1 MKILI
6 TFLLSGLLLLLPAVA
21 SACAICRPKV
31 QAAIHN
37 ADYSVN
43 MLLLLLP
50 VALLLAVGV
59 GLYYADALWARVRP
73 SSQPALASNPS
84 AAPIWQ

>member
-1 MKILI
+1 MRLY
-6 TFLLSGLLLLLPAVA
+6 LLACLSSLLWLLPAA
-21 SACAICRPKV
+21 SNACAVCRPKV

-43 MLLLLLP
+43 VALLLLP

-59 GLYYADALWARVRP
+59 GLYYAEALVAWAQQLRRP
-73 SSQPALASNPS
+73 VQLSTIDGARPCL
-84 AAPIWQ
+84 

>member
-1 MKILI
+1 MK
-6 TFLLSGLLLLLPAVA
+6 LLFTCWINSLVWLVPTAA
-21 SACAICRPKV
+21 TACAVCRPKV

-43 MLLLLLP
+43 VALLLLP

-59 GLYYADALWARVRP
+59 GLYYADALWARVR
-73 SSQPALASNPS
+73 SGSQPVTAPESS
-84 AAPIWQ
+84 AVPLCL

>member
-1 MKILI
+1 MKLLI
-6 TFLLSGLLLLLPAVA
+6 TCWLNSLLWLLPTVA
-21 SACAICRPKV
+21 SACAVCRPKV

-43 MLLLLLP
+43 VLLLLSP

-59 GLYYADALWARVRP
+59 GLYYADAIWARVQP
-73 SSQPALASNPS
+73 SGPSALAPNSS
-84 AAPIWQ
+84 ATPIWQ

>member
-6 TFLLSGLLLLLPAVA
+6 TYLLSGLLLLLPTVA

-43 MLLLLLP
+43 VLLLLLP

-59 GLYYADALWARVRP
+59 GLYYADAIWARVQP
-73 SSQPALASNPS
+73 SSQPALAPNPS
-84 AAPIWQ
+84 IAPIWQ

>member
-1 MKILI
+1 MKLLI
-6 TFLLSGLLLLLPAVA
+6 TCFLAGLFGLLPAMA

-43 MLLLLLP
+43 AVLLLLP
-50 VALLLAVGV
+50 VVLLLALGV
-59 GLYYADALWARVRP
+59 GLYYADVIWARVRP
-73 SSQPALASNPS
+73 NGPS
-84 AAPIWQ
+84 ALVPTSSVAPVWQ